1 MSKEKSIKTI
11 ILNSLQNVN
20 KLLTKNKKITSKK
33 FKIKN
38 NEIFDSLNYVTF
50 VVEVNK
56 NFKLK
61 FKKDPK
67 LFNQDVFKDS
77 EHLIKYLTK
86 QIK

>member
-1 MSKEKSIKTI
+1 MSKEKLIKTI

-20 KLLTKNKKITSKK
+20 KLLAKNKKITSKK

-50 VVEVNK
+50 VVEVNR

>member
-77 EHLIKYLTK
+77 EHLTKYLIN

>member
-1 MSKEKSIKTI
+1 MSKEKLIEII
-11 ILNSLQNVN
+11 ILNSLRNVN
-20 KLLTKNKKITSKK
+20 KLLPKNRKITSKK

-38 NEIFDSLNYVTF
+38 NQIFDSLNYITF
-50 VVEVNK
+50 LVEVNK

-61 FKKDPK
+61 FKKDTR